1 MFYKIDSNEILEAEN
16 VEGPGF
22 SLSEMRKDE
31 RTYPTEGW
39 YWFENRQIA
48 LDNMPGIQPDM
59 VLPPDSGMSI
69 EDAPVD
75 MMVRQNKLI
84 KALVDR

>member
-1 MFYKIDSNEILEAEN
+1 
-16 VEGPGF
+16 
-22 SLSEMRKDE
+22 
-31 RTYPTEGW
+31 
-39 YWFENRQIA
+39 
-48 LDNMPGIQPDM
+48 M